1 MLSQY
6 GILPVVTRYARPRPM
21 GPDHWLANRC
31 EPRRR
36 ASKPDA
42 STRTRLSASV
52 LAPAM
57 FLCLLISVFYDLATA
72 GPINCGFPAGAE
84 LTRRAAHR
92 GRNGLP
98 RCAIS
103 TFLPRR
109 RMRTARAA
117 AAFRR
122 RAARKIIY
130 LAAGCS
136 SIWATGGTATELA
149 MVRDRKFQSISPHQ
163 RVSREP
169 DFLDHVGYAGF
180 VHQGGGDQEGLGKLR
195 LQVLGVSLS
204 DALSCR
210 RRRSFGRFRSARFEA
225 ASAARKMCL
234 GRPRIRRR
242 RKSTNCPGIRF

>member
-1 MLSQY
+1 
-6 GILPVVTRYARPRPM
+6 
-21 GPDHWLANRC
+21 
-31 EPRRR
+31 
-36 ASKPDA
+36 
-42 STRTRLSASV
+42 
-52 LAPAM
+52 
-57 FLCLLISVFYDLATA
+57 
-72 GPINCGFPAGAE
+72 
-84 LTRRAAHR
+84 
-92 GRNGLP
+92 
-98 RCAIS
+98 
-103 TFLPRR
+103 
-109 RMRTARAA
+109 
-117 AAFRR
+117 
-122 RAARKIIY
+122 
-130 LAAGCS
+130 
-136 SIWATGGTATELA
+136 